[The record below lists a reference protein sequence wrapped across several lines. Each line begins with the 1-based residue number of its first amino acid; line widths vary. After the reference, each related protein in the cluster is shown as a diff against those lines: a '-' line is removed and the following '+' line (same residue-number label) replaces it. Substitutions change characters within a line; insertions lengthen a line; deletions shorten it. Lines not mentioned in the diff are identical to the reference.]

1 MYLSKRVIFLKTF
14 LYSPLQFTLQ
24 FLKLN
29 LTWKIKYFS
38 EVESEQTRTS
48 FKDTN
53 GTSDFDNTTNH
64 ANRPIMDKYSVRQF
78 CTQESS
84 NLFRCNLCRKTYTHI
99 SNFCRHFLSSH
110 HGIRQE
116 VPCPVCTRMFTRR
129 DNMLTHMKQ
138 VHRVSAPKVY
148 ATNNNS
154 SSRFEYNSLW
164 YFIIVHVFWHT
175 TI

>member
-1 MYLSKRVIFLKTF
+1 MQIFKTF
-14 LYSPLQFTLQ
+14 LYSLFWLLLLFSWIKFNVRGS
-24 FLKLN
+24 FLFVSGIE
-29 LTWKIKYFS
+29 T
-38 EVESEQTRTS
+38 EQMPTP

-53 GTSDFDNTTNH
+53 GTSDSDHNTVSNTS
-64 ANRPIMDKYSVRQF
+64 RSIMDKYSVRQF

-110 HGIRQE
+110 HGVRQE

-148 ATNNNS
+148 ATNNNGG
-154 SSRFEYNSLW
+154 SRFEYNSL
-164 YFIIVHVFWHT
+164 
-175 TI
+175 

>member
-1 MYLSKRVIFLKTF
+1 
-14 LYSPLQFTLQ
+14 
-24 FLKLN
+24 
-29 LTWKIKYFS
+29 
-38 EVESEQTRTS
+38 
-48 FKDTN
+48 
-53 GTSDFDNTTNH
+53 
-64 ANRPIMDKYSVRQF
+64 MDKYSVRQF

-84 NLFRCNLCRKTYTHI
+84 NLFRCDLCRKTYTHI

-138 VHRVSAPKVY
+138 VHRVSVPKVY

-164 YFIIVHVFWHT
+164 YFNIVHACWHT
-175 TI
+175 AIQFFFTCWLFNWPVLKVIMADNILISILYNIILYQS

>member
-1 MYLSKRVIFLKTF
+1 MI
-14 LYSPLQFTLQ
+14 Q
-24 FLKLN
+24 FLEINYYNSYILKRTFVFSLFYFFHIFGRSI
-29 LTWKIKYFS
+29 LIYKIIFFL
-38 EVESEQTRTS
+38 ERENSEQTQTL

-53 GTSDFDNTTNH
+53 GTSDSDNTTNNV
-64 ANRPIMDKYSVRQF
+64 NRPIMDKYSVRQF

-110 HGIRQE
+110 HGVRQE
-116 VPCPVCTRMFTRR
+116 VACPVCTRMFTRR

-148 ATNNNS
+148 ASNNNS
-154 SSRFEYNSLW
+154 GSRFEFNSL
-164 YFIIVHVFWHT
+164 
-175 TI
+175 